1 MNKEKWAKLQ
11 EKLAFCVA
19 KIYGVVKTAA
29 SFCKKTA
36 VRVWKWAKPYLHW
49 IGQKIKG
56 LLVLIYLKLPP
67 KKVVI
72 KYVKKGLPYAT
83 VAVGAAAVTVLVMF
97 APYLKL
103 AQTSKISQLESLI
116 LDYYVDDV
124 DKEGIEDAA
133 AQAMID
139 ALGDRWSYYIP
150 ADEYAQYQESK
161 ENSYVGIGVTIR
173 KRSDAMGLDVE
184 NVTAGGAAEKAGIQ
198 AGDIITAVD
207 GQSIQGM
214 ADDLVKEMIRGR
226 EGTKVQI
233 TVLRG
238 EEEKTFS
245 VIRERIATTV
255 ASGRLLE
262 NGIGVVR
269 IVNFNDNCAKETKA
283 AINDLRIQGAT
294 KLIFDVRTNPGGYL
308 TELVEILDYL
318 LPEGEILSSVDY
330 RGKEQNYYSDAECVR
345 LPMAVLVNGK
355 SYSAAEFFAAALSEY
370 DVAVLVGEQ
379 TSGKGYLQNTFLLP
393 DGSAVGLSTGKYYT
407 PNGISLEGIGLTPDK
422 VVPVNEATASGIYNG
437 TLTDAQ
443 DPQLQAAIGALTEE

>member
-1 MNKEKWAKLQ
+1 MVSCAK
-11 EKLAFCVA
+11 KVRSA
-19 KIYGVVKTAA
+19 VKAA
-29 SFCKKTA
+29 VSFSKKTA
-36 VRVWKWAKPYLHW
+36 VRLWIWAKPYLLW
-49 IGQKIKG
+49 TGQKIKG

-72 KYVKKGLPYAT
+72 KYLRKGLPYAA
-83 VAVGAAAVTVLVMF
+83 VAVCTAAVTVLIMF

-103 AQTSKISQLESLI
+103 AQTRKISQLESVI
-116 LDYYVDDV
+116 LDYYIDDV

-161 ENSYVGIGVTIR
+161 ENAYVGIGVTIR
-173 KRSDAMGLDVE
+173 KRNDNLGLDVE
-184 NVTAGGAAEKAGIQ
+184 KVTAGGSAEQAGIQ
-198 AGDIITAVD
+198 AGDVIIGVD
-207 GQSIQGM
+207 GQSIKDM
-214 ADDLVKEMIRGR
+214 TDDLVKEMIRGR

-238 EEEKTFS
+238 EEELTYS
-245 VIRERIATTV
+245 VTRKRIATTV
-255 ASGRLLE
+255 ASGRLLD

-294 KLIFDVRTNPGGYL
+294 KLIFDVRFNPGGYL
-308 TELVEILDYL
+308 TELIEVLDYL
-318 LPEGEILSSVDY
+318 LPKGKLLSSVDY
-330 RGKEQNYYSDAECVR
+330 REKEQNYYSDAECVE
-345 LPMAVLVNGK
+345 LPMAVLVNGE

-370 DVAVLVGEQ
+370 DAAVLVGEQ

-407 PNGISLEGIGLTPDK
+407 PSGVSLEGVGLTPDK
-422 VVPVNEATASGIYNG
+422 VIPVNEATASGIYNG

-443 DPQLQAAIGALTEE
+443 DPQLQAAISALTEG